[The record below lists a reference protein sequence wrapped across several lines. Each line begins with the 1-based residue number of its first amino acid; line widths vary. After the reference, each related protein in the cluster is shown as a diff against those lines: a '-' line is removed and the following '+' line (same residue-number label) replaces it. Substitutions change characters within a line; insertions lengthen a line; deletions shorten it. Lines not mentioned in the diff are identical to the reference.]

1 MGKHFVACR
10 RRPGWNKIWER
21 AARRTVLVFAAL
33 LLPATLIGQ
42 STQTGDLTG
51 RITDS
56 RGIPIEG
63 VRVEIAT
70 PQRSVLTDRNGTFL
84 LRSLPAGEHLL
95 EISRIGYAPAQLEV
109 NLVGSGGRR
118 AAPVDPVEIILRAAP
133 LEIQGLT
140 VTGLGGSRDP
150 LSASQATTSLSGRA
164 LRERSGPTLA
174 QTLEFE
180 AGIASR
186 TQGPSA
192 SMPIVRGMTGD
203 RILIL
208 QDGQRAGDIAGS
220 SVDHGMTI
228 DPLSAERI
236 EVIRGPATLLYG
248 NNALGGVV
256 NVLTSDIPRELPGQA
271 SWRGA
276 LQAESAYPGGGISLG
291 GALPLAARWAMSL
304 RGGARQSGDTRTPHD
319 PSDPEDR
326 GRVRNTQSQNRN
338 GSMGIAYFGE
348 MLEAGASVKGY
359 DFSYGLPE
367 SPLDDAVTLHGHR
380 YEGSG
385 RAEFSLGSALVESVR
400 LHFSAQEYAHQEIEE
415 DGGLGQAFDQS
426 MRTGELQ
433 LRQGALGRL
442 SSGAWGFSALWKEYH
457 AGGEEAL
464 TPPAD
469 SRGLGIFG
477 VQEISLGRPTL
488 ELGAR
493 YDDYR
498 IAARPADKFPEILP
512 GTGRSFGALSGS
524 VGLRVPFGAGIGAGF
539 SIARTF
545 RAPTVEELYSNEF
558 HAGTA
563 AWEQGDPDLAAE
575 AGSGAEIVLRA
586 QRSHWQAEIAAY
598 RNEIEHYI
606 FLRYQGERLHA
617 GRQVPVLTYVQ
628 DRVRIDGVDGYFR
641 WAPSTAWRI
650 GLSGDYLR
658 AGQIDGPPLSYMPS
672 PRIGASTEWLGSRF
686 SLGGD
691 LQHRFAQK
699 RTGVGAAVEPTTPAY
714 TLIRL
719 TGGWTLRLGEREH
732 ALTVRIDNLTNQ
744 LFREATS
751 VTKGYAPGPGR
762 NLALIYRA
770 AW

>member
-1 MGKHFVACR
+1 MKRDSSYH
-10 RRPGWNKIWER
+10 PWR
-21 AARRTVLVFAAL
+21 AASRHAFRRFLQRAAPICGSL
-33 LLPATLIGQ
+33 LLPSALIGQ
-42 STQTGDLTG
+42 VAGAHNLSGRVMDTGGSPVNGARVEVTAQQRSAL
-51 RITDS
+51 TDS
-56 RGIPIEG
+56 AGVFTLRELSEG
-63 VRVEIAT
+63 V
-70 PQRSVLTDRNGTFL
+70 
-84 LRSLPAGEHLL
+84 HLI
-95 EISRIGYAPAQLEV
+95 EISRLGYAPAHLEV
-109 NLVGSGGRR
+109 VFGRANGAT
-118 AAPVDPVEIILRAAP
+118 AAAVDQIEVILRAAP
-133 LEIQGLT
+133 LEVQGLT
-140 VTGLGGSRDP
+140 VTGLAGSRDP

-192 SMPIVRGMTGD
+192 SMPILRGMTGD

-208 QDGQRAGDIAGS
+208 QDGQRSGDIAGT

-256 NVLTSDIPRELPGQA
+256 NVLTSDIPRDRPGQA
-271 SWRGA
+271 SWSGV
-276 LQAESAYPGGGISLG
+276 LQAESAYPGGGISIG
-291 GALPLAARWAMSL
+291 GALPLSARWAVSL

-326 GRVRNTQSQNRN
+326 RRVRNTQSQNRS
-338 GSMGIAYFGE
+338 GSMGIAYFNE
-348 MLEAGASVKGY
+348 VLEAGASVKGY
-359 DFSYGLPE
+359 GFAYGLPE

-380 YEGSG
+380 YEGSARG
-385 RAEFSLGSALVESVR
+385 EFSLTSALVERIRVQFSV
-400 LHFSAQEYAHQEIEE
+400 QEYTHQEIEE

-426 MRTGELQ
+426 LRTGELQ
-433 LRQGALGRL
+433 LRQGVLGRL
-442 SSGAWGFSALWKEYH
+442 SSGTWGLSALWKAYH

-498 IAARPADKFPEILP
+498 IAAHPAEKFPEILP
-512 GTGRSFGALSGS
+512 GAGRSFGALSGS
-524 VGLRVPFGAGIGAGF
+524 VGLSVPLGAGIGAGF
-539 SIARTF
+539 SIARSF
-545 RAPTVEELYSNEF
+545 RAPTIEELYSNEF

-563 AWEQGDPDLAAE
+563 AWERGDPDLAAE
-575 AGSGAEIVLRA
+575 AGLGAELVLRA
-586 QRSHWQAEIAAY
+586 QRTRWQAEIAAY

-606 FLRYQGERLHA
+606 FLRYQGERTHE
-617 GRQVPVLTYVQ
+617 GRQVPVLAYVQ
-628 DRVRIDGVDGYFR
+628 DRVRIHGVDGSFR

-650 GLSGDYLR
+650 GISGDYLR

-672 PRIGASTEWLGSRF
+672 PRIGASTEWLGSTF

-691 LQHRFAQK
+691 LQHRFAQN
-699 RTGVGAAVEPTTPAY
+699 RTGVGAAAEPTTPAY
-714 TLIRL
+714 TLIRF
-719 TGGWTLRLGEREH
+719 TGGWTLRVGTREH
-732 ALTVRIDNLTNQ
+732 TLTIRIDNLTNK
-744 LFREATS
+744 LFHEATS

-762 NLALIYRA
+762 NYALIYRA
-770 AW
+770 TW